1 MHRWLKILLP
11 ILALAVGG
19 AVVLLLHHELR
30 QYDYA
35 TVVANL
41 RAVSHRKIA
50 VALGLTV
57 VSYALLVCYDALAL
71 HLLGRSPGLRRTAF
85 ASFTAYVLSYN
96 IGLSVISGAAVRLR
110 LYSAWNFTRG
120 EIGRLITFTSA
131 TFWIGLFAASGSLL
145 LFGRPQVWPNAPT
158 WTTHLRAIGAVL
170 VILVAAYLVLCATR
184 RQPLT
189 IRNWHV
195 ALPSWRVGLVQ
206 VVLGSLDVIVAG

>member
-71 HLLGRSPGLRRTAF
+71 HLLGRSPGLLRTAF
-85 ASFTAYVLSYN
+85 ASFSAYVLSYN
-96 IGLSVISGAAVRLR
+96 IGLSVISGTAVRFR
-110 LYSAWNFTRG
+110 LYSAWGYGKR
-120 EIGRLITFTSA
+120 EIARIVTFTSL
-131 TFWIGLFAASGSLL
+131 TFWMGLLAAAGLL
-145 LFGRPQVWPNAPT
+145 LAVGHGQTLPGSAF
-158 WTTHLRAIGAVL
+158 WTGHLRAIGFVLLAV
-170 VILVAAYLVLCATR
+170 VVAYLVTCCVR
-184 RQPLT
+184 RAPLT
-189 IRNWHV
+189 IKAWTLQ
-195 ALPSWRVGLVQ
+195 LPPLPTAMGQ
-206 VVLGSLDVIVAG
+206 